1 MWNRQAASRAEAANK
16 TAICAARHF
25 LPPEQCML
33 IVDRA
38 PDMPPLMEAEL
49 QTWGKGS
56 VIWRERVDERGV
68 ARAVNVYSGTEIG

>member
-1 MWNRQAASRAEAANK
+1 
-16 TAICAARHF
+16 
-25 LPPEQCML
+25 ML

-49 QTWGKGS
+49 QKWGKGS
-56 VIWRERVDERGV
+56 VVWRERVDERGV